1 MNGTH
6 KGTENPGKRGPKPH
20 FTGGH
25 QKLLEEHLELYTSL
39 KHKNRNQ
46 FWFEFFAKW
55 WEKFP
60 WKLDDKDEPPLD
72 DPAKMSEL
80 AAVQAGEHGKKSEV
94 EAAVKIVSVS
104 VVAGMKTSSY
114 RWQ

>member
-1 MNGTH
+1 MNGTYE
-6 KGTENPGKRGPKPH
+6 GAENPVKRGPKPY
-20 FTGGH
+20 FTGSR
-25 QKLLEEHLELYTSL
+25 QKLLEEHLEEYASL

-72 DPAKMSEL
+72 DPAEMDKLGS
-80 AAVQAGEHGKKSEV
+80 VGAGERGRKSEV
-94 EAAVKIVSVS
+94 EVAVTLVSIS
-104 VVAGMKTSSY
+104 FVAGMKTILPPE
-114 RWQ
+114 